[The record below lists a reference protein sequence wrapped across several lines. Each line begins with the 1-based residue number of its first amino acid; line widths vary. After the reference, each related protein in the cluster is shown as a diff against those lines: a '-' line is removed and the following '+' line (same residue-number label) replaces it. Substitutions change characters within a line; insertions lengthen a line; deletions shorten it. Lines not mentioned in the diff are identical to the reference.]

1 MDTTEPYFDAEVL
14 ADADPPCVVGAG
26 ELDAASSPQLERA
39 LAEAR
44 QPGGPVVLDLSKVT
58 FIDSSGLRV
67 ITRVVRDVE
76 VDGGSFTISSAS
88 DAVRRIFEITGLRS
102 LLPSEG

>member
-1 MDTTEPYFDAEVL
+1 
-14 ADADPPCVVGAG
+14 VVGAG

-44 QPGGPVVLDLSKVT
+44 QPGGPVELDLSKVS

-67 ITRVVRDVE
+67 ITGVVRDVE
-76 VDGGSFTISSAS
+76 ADGGSFTITAAS
-88 DAVRRIFEITGLRS
+88 EAVRRIFEITGLRS
-102 LLPSEG
+102 LLPGQG